1 MSHFTKC
8 ELKLTNLA
16 ALKNALDDLN
26 LEYQEAQANQAVHVR
41 GWRGATVDAA
51 LSVNMGK
58 YDVGVVM
65 NEDGTYDMVADWWG
79 VEVTKGLSQEEFTQ
93 QVNQRY
99 QYNNVRQACESKG
112 YTLEEEEVEEDGTV
126 KLYVRRWVQ
135 D

>member
-8 ELKLTNLA
+8 ELKLTNLT
-16 ALKNALDDLN
+16 ALKAALDDLG

-51 LSVNMGK
+51 LSINMGK

-65 NEDGTYDMVADWWG
+65 NADGTFDMVADWWG
-79 VEVTKGLSQEEFTQ
+79 VEVTKGLTQEEFAQ

-99 QYNNVRQACESKG
+99 QYNNVRQACEAKG

-126 KLYVRRWVQ
+126 KLYVRRWVPE
-135 D
+135 

>member
-8 ELKLTNLA
+8 ELKLKNLA
-16 ALKNALDDLN
+16 ALKRALEDLE
-26 LEYQEAQANQAVHVR
+26 LGYEEAEQGQAATVR
-41 GWRGATVDAA
+41 GYRGQTMEAK
-51 LSVNMGK
+51 LSINMGK

-126 KLYVRRWVQ
+126 KLYVRRWVPE
-135 D
+135 